1 MRRRERHWAVL
12 VAAGRGERYGGRT
25 PKQYQLLAG
34 RPVLSW
40 SLRVLLAEPSI
51 DAVVVAIA
59 AGDRRFA
66 RLPESRDARVRT
78 CLGGTR
84 REHSV
89 ANALQAL
96 EGRARDEDWVLV
108 HDAARP
114 CLRRSDLRALMTGV
128 AGDPVGGLL
137 AVPLADTLK
146 AADGEGRS
154 ARTVPREGLWRA
166 LTPQM
171 FRYGLLRR
179 ALALCLD
186 RDRGVTDEAAAIE
199 LLGLRPRLVPGRA
212 DNLKVTHREDLALA
226 AGVLRGAR
234 AR

>member
-1 MRRRERHWAVL
+1 MRRGERRWAV
-12 VAAGRGERYGGRT
+12 VAAAGRGERYGGRT
-25 PKQYQLLAG
+25 PKQYLRLAG

-40 SLRVLLAEPSI
+40 SLRALLAEPSI
-51 DAVVVAIA
+51 DAVVVALA
-59 AGDRRFA
+59 EGDRRFA
-66 RLPESRDARVRT
+66 RLPEAKDARVRT
-78 CLGGTR
+78 CRGGAR

-89 ANALQAL
+89 ASALQAL
-96 EGRARDEDWVLV
+96 GARARDEDWVLV

-114 CLRRSDLRALMTGV
+114 CLRRSDLRALMAGV

-146 AADGEGRS
+146 SADGEGRS

-199 LLGLRPRLVPGRA
+199 LLGLRPRLVHGRA

-226 AGVLRGAR
+226 AGVLRGAA